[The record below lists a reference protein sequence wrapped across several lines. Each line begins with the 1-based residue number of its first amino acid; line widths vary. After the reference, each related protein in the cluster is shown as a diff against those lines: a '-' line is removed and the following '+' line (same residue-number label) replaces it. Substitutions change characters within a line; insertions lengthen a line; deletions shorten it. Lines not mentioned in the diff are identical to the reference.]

1 MNDQLTLDLA
11 PLRVPIAALPA
22 SHAGS
27 LDLPVEYADGREYH
41 HRRNGWCLHRDP
53 AYHASCPRDWFTYRW
68 DRCDCPCH
76 VGGAA

>member
-41 HRRNGWCLHRDP
+41 HRRNGWCYGSDH
-53 AYHASCPRDWFTYRW
+53 SGCPRDWFTYRW